1 MATECDRCGK
11 ESYVIY
17 VKSNPGNICDE
28 CEDAERRIKG
38 MPGNWDTISKNNQQH
53 NYHQNNKRPFEKVLN
68 LNSYREFACESK
80 TYSRLF
86 KNTCRSVR
94 SSTSS

>member
-11 ESYVIY
+11 KSYVIY
-17 VKSNPGNICDE
+17 VKSNPGSICDE

-38 MPGNWDTISKNNQQH
+38 MPDSWDTIKKKQH
-53 NYHQNNKRPFEKVLN
+53 NYHQNNNRRFGKVLH

-80 TYSRLF
+80 AYSWIF
-86 KNTCRSVR
+86 KNKCQSGRSL
-94 SSTSS
+94 TSP